1 MAKKYN
7 WEVALEQSQAK
18 AKAPKSET
26 PAETQKTP
34 TRQFQA
40 VKGSTMGKLDYDP
53 SNPVHQELV
62 SRTDLH
68 DKIFI
73 GEEGPM
79 VDTGTYRKLSHSM
92 KMRRLRSK

>member
-7 WEVALEQSQAK
+7 WQVALEQTLAK
-18 AKAPKSET
+18 TKAPKSET
-26 PAETQKTP
+26 PVEPVKQP

-68 DKIFI
+68 NKIFI
-73 GEEGPM
+73 TEEGPM
-79 VDTGTYRKLSHSM
+79 VDTGTYRKLSHTM

>member
-7 WEVALEQSQAK
+7 WEVALEQTLSK
-18 AKAPKSET
+18 TKAPKSET
-26 PAETQKTP
+26 PVEEKKTP
-34 TRQFQA
+34 PRQFQA
-40 VKGSTMGKLDYDP
+40 VKGSTMGKLNYDP

-68 DKIFI
+68 DKVFI
-73 GEEGPM
+73 TEEGPM
-79 VDTGTYRKLSHSM
+79 VDTGTYRKLSHQM